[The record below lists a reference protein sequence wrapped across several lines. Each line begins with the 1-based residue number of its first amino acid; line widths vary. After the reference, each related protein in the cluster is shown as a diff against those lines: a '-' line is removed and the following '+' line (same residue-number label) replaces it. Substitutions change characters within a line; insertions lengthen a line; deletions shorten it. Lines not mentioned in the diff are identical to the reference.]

1 MHYQTIFG
9 PFCPKQSNLGQ
20 KSSHLNIIRTLE
32 CKIRPFSALFSQ
44 NSHISD
50 SPKKNDNFGNY
61 LETLVISTFS
71 RNYRLFN
78 PSSIFTRHFIP
89 FLWNNDFEFY
99 KRPILDLF
107 ASESQILNK
116 SPKYS
121 DDLGIL
127 GRYLDSSGISN
138 VSKVLQTMFLYYPI
152 LQWTNWSS

>member
-1 MHYQTIFG
+1 MQNQTVFG
-9 PFCPKQSNLGQ
+9 
-20 KSSHLNIIRTLE
+20 
-32 CKIRPFSALFSQ
+32 LFSQ

-61 LETLVISTFS
+61 LETLVILTFS
-71 RNYRLFN
+71 RNYRL
-78 PSSIFTRHFIP
+78 SLVISYHFCEITT
-89 FLWNNDFEFY
+89 LSLK

-138 VSKVLQTMFLYYPI
+138 VSQVLPTMFLYYPI
-152 LQWTNWSS
+152 LQLTN